1 MPELFSLE
9 AAAAIEARQD
19 ELLCQLDAL
28 NRRIEQAIADF
39 TIDWRGGVLV
49 SEIRC
54 RRSSDADPGAPT
66 C

>member
-28 NRRIEQAIADF
+28 NRRIEQAIVDF
-39 TIDWRGGVLV
+39 TMDWRGGVLA
-49 SEIRC
+49 SDLRGC
-54 RRSSDADPGAPT
+54 GASDADPGVPT

>member
-19 ELLCQLDAL
+19 ELLRQLDAL
-28 NRRIEQAIADF
+28 NRRIEQAIAEFSMD
-39 TIDWRGGVLV
+39 RAGGMLA
-49 SEIRC
+49 SDIRC
-54 RRSSDADPGAPT
+54 RGASDADPGAPT